1 VDTELRRYAQHV
13 DQLRAMPI
21 AAKPSEEFAVGL
33 RAVLM
38 ATAARNG
45 IGSVPA
51 GVGPAAEGVGSAAV
65 DVGSAAD
72 HKAARTLAART
83 LAARTVAD
91 RTVAGRTVASGALAG
106 KAQAVRRVHTTATGR
121 ARTAMLI
128 GVTAGAL
135 ALSGVSAAST
145 DSLPGDPLYQVKRSS
160 ERAQLALAGSDQSR
174 GQLYLEFAHSRLFE
188 AGRVSP
194 DHLADVLADMDRET
208 EAGVKLLAGAAVQR
222 GDATLLDG
230 IMSFV
235 DRQRSDLDEM
245 RRTLTM
251 AGLEPMRRSF
261 TVLDNVALRAKAIAA
276 ALARDCAISTSD
288 NLGPNPVAC

>member
-1 VDTELRRYAQHV
+1 VRSLFFRRRAERLAELLDGTSSRASRHRRRSQVDTDLRRYAQHV

-21 AAKPSEEFAVGL
+21 AAETTEEFAVGL

-38 ATAARNG
+38 ATAARD
-45 IGSVPA
+45 
-51 GVGPAAEGVGSAAV
+51 GVGAVAEN
-65 DVGSAAD
+65 
-72 HKAARTLAART
+72 KATQ
-83 LAARTVAD
+83 TVPL
-91 RTVAGRTVASGALAG
+91 GGALAG
-106 KAQAVRRVHTTATGR
+106 KAQAARRTHTTATGR
-121 ARTAMLI
+121 ARTAMII

-135 ALSGVSAAST
+135 ALSGASAAST

-245 RRTLTM
+245 RATLTM

-261 TVLDNVALRAKAIAA
+261 TVLDNVALRAKGIAA